1 MARICEERVART
13 FLRLDCVVTLEVTGT
28 PMVFAMEETAEAII
42 ASDGQADRFL
52 RRVMKKP
59 SACARV

>member
-1 MARICEERVART
+1 
-13 FLRLDCVVTLEVTGT
+13 LRLDCVVTLEVTGT

-52 RRVMKKP
+52 RWVMKKP